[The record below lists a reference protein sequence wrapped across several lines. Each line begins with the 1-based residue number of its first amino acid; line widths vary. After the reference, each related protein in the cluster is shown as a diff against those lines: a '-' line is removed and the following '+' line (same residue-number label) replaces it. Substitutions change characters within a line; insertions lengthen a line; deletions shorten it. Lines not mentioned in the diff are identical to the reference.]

1 MKIFAIIIGALGLYI
16 CVMNYVAMGVSLY
29 NRKHDIDRHVSPI
42 VFLSGI
48 LMFTSAVILLPKSV
62 WALSFIAFA
71 LDYTYPSFVYAVFVK
86 GCFK

>member
-1 MKIFAIIIGALGLYI
+1 MKIFAIIIGALGLYL

-29 NRKHDIDRHVSPI
+29 NKKHDIDRHISPI

-48 LMFTSAVILLPKSV
+48 LMFASAVILLPKNV

>member
-1 MKIFAIIIGALGLYI
+1 MRIFAAIIGALGLYV
-16 CVMNYVAMGVSLY
+16 CVMNYIAMGVSRY
-29 NRKHDIDRHVSPI
+29 NRKHNIDRYVSPV
-42 VFLSGI
+42 VFIGGV
-48 LMFTSAVILLPKSV
+48 LMFASAVILLPKSV

>member
-1 MKIFAIIIGALGLYI
+1 MKIFAIVIGALGLYV

-29 NRKHDIDRHVSPI
+29 NKKRDIDRHVSPV
-42 VFLSGI
+42 VFVGGV
-48 LMFTSAVILLPKSV
+48 LMFASAVILLPKSV

-71 LDYTYPSFVYAVFVK
+71 VDYTYPSFIYAVFVK

>member
-1 MKIFAIIIGALGLYI
+1 MKIFAIIIGALGLYV

-48 LMFTSAVILLPKSV
+48 LMFVSAVILLPKSV

-71 LDYTYPSFVYAVFVK
+71 VDYTYPSFVYAVFVK

>member
-1 MKIFAIIIGALGLYI
+1 MKIFAIVIGALGLYV
-16 CVMNYVAMGVSLY
+16 CAMNYVAMGVSIY
-29 NRKHDIDRHVSPI
+29 NKKHDIDRYVSPI

-48 LMFTSAVILLPKSV
+48 LMFASAVILLPKSV

-71 LDYTYPSFVYAVFVK
+71 VDYTYPSFVYAVFVK